1 MSYPL
6 RTIAAM
12 TINLYSVRFGA
23 PAAAALAGVVDAH
36 KLGDPFA
43 PVTVLVA
50 DNLTGV
56 MARRSL
62 GAHRGV
68 VNVSFVTPAALAAQ
82 LSDSTAISVSSCVL
96 AAAVRDTLARQT
108 TGLFA
113 PVAAHPATEAAL
125 LGAYH
130 ELAGADG
137 ETLAELARSPSRRT
151 RAVVALCGEVRDRL
165 TDLVDEHDLARSAAR
180 CVADGKAAFLGSLVG
195 YLVDHLAPAHV
206 HLLLTLG
213 QHLDITLLVGAT
225 GVADADAPV
234 EWWNTVLERSPGPAA
249 SAPPRTVE
257 TLVFTASDSDDEV
270 RHVVRAICAHGEQ
283 GVALSRMAVLYP
295 APEPYA
301 RLVHEHL
308 EAAGL
313 AHNGPAVLRLGH
325 TVAGRAV
332 QAMVDPVLAALG
344 RSPVLDLAASVP
356 GHGRD
361 GSARP
366 VARWEQL
373 SRDAGVVAGLADWQA
388 KLAHHARNAEPV
400 TRAEIG
406 DLQTFVEVLAAD
418 LDRGAACSDWPTLA
432 SWLVD
437 ALRRLVGD
445 VSTWPA
451 HEQAACEAVL
461 DLIAQLGTIG
471 RFDRRPSLA
480 GLARVLRTALDV
492 PATRIG
498 TLGTG
503 IQVGPLEHGRALDA
517 DVVFIVGLAEGMC
530 PRPPHDD
537 TLLPDID
544 RRRAHSGELALGV
557 ARVGLQHRALLGAMS
572 AARLQCVL
580 GFPRG
585 DHRGGRTRLASRWL
599 LDVLGDLT
607 GKRPSGDTLG
617 QLDDPTF
624 VEVPSFL
631 AGLRG
636 AVAATHVAER
646 RLQVLSCVTS
656 PLLLTRHRMATPP
669 FARGISAQ
677 LARASAS
684 FTEWDGNLAGC
695 DVPSPANGA
704 VLSAT
709 RLESW
714 ATCPFRYFLSSL
726 LHVHE
731 RAAPDEL
738 DEVAPTE
745 RGSLMHRI
753 LERFI
758 GEVVARPPDDRP
770 QPGTSWTVADATR
783 LQVVAGEEFALLEAR
798 GLTGAAVLWR
808 LEQRDLR
815 RALDQFLVD
824 DAHIREREQ
833 CVPETVERPFGFGDA
848 PPLQVTLR
856 PDRVL
861 AFRGWIDRVDR
872 DVDGRAIVFDY
883 KTGKLDP
890 FKALVTDPVVRGTKL
905 QLPLYALAAASSP
918 DEVGAAHYWF
928 LGSPAADPRVG
939 YRVDAA
945 RLDRTREVL
954 TTIVDG
960 IEAGMFVAHSGA
972 DNAFFGTNENCRW
985 CDYDRVCPRGRAR
998 SWAEK
1003 TAGHDAADGALAAY
1017 VTLTAGVS

>member
-1 MSYPL
+1 
-6 RTIAAM
+6 M

-43 PVTVLVA
+43 PVTVLVP

-56 MARRSL
+56 VARRAL
-62 GAHRGV
+62 AAQRGV

-82 LSDSTAISVSSCVL
+82 LSDSTAVSVSSCVL

-125 LGAYH
+125 LAAYH
-130 ELAGADG
+130 ELAGADA

-151 RAVVALCGEVRDRL
+151 RAVVALCGEVRSRL
-165 TDLVDEHDLARSAAR
+165 VDLVDEHDLARSAAR
-180 CVADGKAAFLGSLVG
+180 CVADGQTPARLAIAGQHAFLGSLVG

-206 HLLLTLG
+206 HLLRTLG
-213 QHLDITLLVGAT
+213 EHLDITLLVGAT
-225 GVADADAPV
+225 GVSEADAPI
-234 EWWNTVLERSPGPAA
+234 EWWNTVLERVPGPSV
-249 SAPPRTVE
+249 SAFPRSVE

-270 RHVVRAICAHGEQ
+270 RHVVRAICAHAEQ
-283 GVALSRMAVLYP
+283 GVALSRMAVLYS
-295 APEPYA
+295 AAEPYA

-313 AHNGPAVLRLGH
+313 AHNGPAVRRLGH
-325 TVAGRAV
+325 TVAGRAA
-332 QAMVDPVLAALG
+332 QALVDPVLTTLG
-344 RSPVLDLAASVP
+344 RAQVLDLAASVP
-356 GHGRD
+356 GRGAD
-361 GSARP
+361 GHARP
-366 VARWEQL
+366 VPRWEQL

-388 KLAHHARNAEPV
+388 KLAHYARNAEPV
-400 TRAEIG
+400 ARVEID
-406 DLQTFVEVLAAD
+406 DLRIFVDALAAD
-418 LDRGAACSDWPTLA
+418 LDRGAACRDWLALA
-432 SWLVD
+432 SWLSD
-437 ALRRLVGD
+437 TLRRLVGD
-445 VSTWPA
+445 VSIWPS
-451 HEQAACEAVL
+451 HEQASCDAVI
-461 DLIAQLGTIG
+461 DLIGQLGAIG
-471 RFDRRPSLA
+471 RFDRRPNVA
-480 GLARVLRTALDV
+480 GMARALRTALDV
-492 PATRIG
+492 PGPRIG
-498 TLGTG
+498 TLGIG
-503 IQVGPLEHGRALDA
+503 VQVGPLEHGRALDA

-530 PRPPHDD
+530 PAPPHDD

-557 ARVGLQHRALLGAMS
+557 ARVGLQHRALVAAMS
-572 AARLQCVL
+572 AARRQCVL

-607 GKRPSGDTLG
+607 GQRPSGDALG
-617 QLDDPTF
+617 QIDHPAF

-631 AGLRG
+631 AGLRR
-636 AVAATHVAER
+636 ATVAAHVTER
-646 RLQVLSCVTS
+646 RLQVLSGVTS
-656 PLLLTRHRMATPP
+656 SELLTRHRVATPML
-669 FARGISAQ
+669 ARGISAQ

-726 LHVHE
+726 LHVRE

-738 DEVAPTE
+738 DEVAPIN

-758 GEVVARPPDDRP
+758 GEVVGRPPTDRP
-770 QPGTSWTVADATR
+770 QPGTSWTAADAAR
-783 LQVVAGEEFALLEAR
+783 LHVIAGEEFALLEAR

-815 RALDQFLVD
+815 RDLDRFLLD
-824 DAHIREREQ
+824 DALIREREQ
-833 CVPETVERPFGFGDA
+833 CVPDAVERPFGFGDA
-848 PPLQVTLR
+848 TPLEVTLR

-872 DVDGRAIVFDY
+872 GVDGRAIVFDY
-883 KTGKLDP
+883 KTGKRDP
-890 FKALVTDPVVRGTKL
+890 FKALLSDPVVRGTKL
-905 QLPLYALAAASSP
+905 QLPLYALAVASSP
-918 DEVGAAHYWF
+918 DDVGAAHYWF
-928 LGSPAADPRVG
+928 VSSPTGDPRVG
-939 YRVDAA
+939 YDVDAA

-954 TTIVDG
+954 ATIVDG
-960 IEAGMFVAHSGA
+960 IEAGMFVAHAGPN
-972 DNAFFGTNENCRW
+972 NAFFGTNENCRW
-985 CDYDRVCPRGRAR
+985 CDFDRVCPRGREQ

-1003 TAGHDAADGALAAY
+1003 TAGQDAATGALGAY